1 MKYKLTSYFLSL
13 FILLGCTQ
21 ETANESN
28 SSSSSEAQPVAMDL
42 SIREAPAEAYVC
54 FIAPLDGETLSNPV
68 KIVFGLSGLGI
79 APALIDA
86 PNTGHHHLLI
96 DASLEN
102 YELPIPADE
111 NHVHFGLGQSETT
124 IELSP
129 GEHNLQLVVGDLLH
143 RPHNPPIMSDIIT
156 IEVIE

>member
-1 MKYKLTSYFLSL
+1 MKYKVTAYFLS
-13 FILLGCTQ
+13 FFMLLGCTQ
-21 ETANESN
+21 ETTNESN
-28 SSSSSEAQPVAMDL
+28 TSSSNETQPVAMDL
-42 SIREAPAEAYVC
+42 SIRSAPAEAYVY
-54 FIAPLDGETLSNPV
+54 FIAPLDGEAISNPV

-96 DASLEN
+96 DTSLEN

-124 IELSP
+124 IELPP